1 MNDSVTLILSYLSS
15 ANFLRAAGMTLALT
29 VCSMLLGML
38 IGLIVAL
45 LQERRNRLIRAL
57 VMLYLWLFR
66 GTPVLL
72 QIIFIFNV
80 LPNFG
85 ILLSGFTSGVIALAL
100 NEGAYMAEIYRSGL
114 QSVGTRQRTAGYA
127 LGMRGWQVMRY
138 VVLPQAM
145 KVVIPPTGNQFMG
158 MLKNS
163 ALVSVIAVE
172 ELLLVAD
179 QTASANFRYLESLTA
194 AAIYYL
200 IMTTLFMLI
209 QQLIE
214 QRFKTQR
221 SQEAPRSWSQRF
233 LRMTRT

>member
-45 LQERRNRLIRAL
+45 LQERRNRLVRAL

-114 QSVGTRQRTAGYA
+114 QSVGARQRTAGYA

-194 AAIYYL
+194 AAVYYL

-233 LRMTRT
+233 LRMTRA